1 MTPEEIEKLYDEAI
15 DEEASAMVPLRRC
28 AATYQAFAKRFAALV
43 EAKALEEREA
53 LERRR
58 DAWLA
63 VSPDR
68 DVLQCICADGV
79 HLVKLCIDP
88 DDPCALVG
96 EHGPD
101 YWQALRAAL
110 DEAQKASGT

>member
-1 MTPEEIEKLYDEAI
+1 MLTPEEIEGLYSQAAGAESDPGLLKLH
-15 DEEASAMVPLRRC
+15 PRH
-28 AATYQAFAKRFAALV
+28 YQAFIVRFVALV

-68 DVLQCICADGV
+68 DVLHCILASRQ

-88 DDPCALVG
+88 DDPCALLG
-96 EHGPD
+96 EYGPD

-110 DEAQKASGT
+110 DKIR